1 MVAVNA
7 LERIRQQFPV
17 TKRMLYLDSAHQ
29 TPMASCVREA
39 LAEFLAEG
47 HEMAGPKPV
56 WVRRVDVAREKVAA
70 LLNATPS
77 EIAFTKNT

>member
-47 HEMAGPKPV
+47 TR
-56 WVRRVDVAREKVAA
+56 WRVQNRCGCGA
-70 LLNATPS
+70 LT
-77 EIAFTKNT
+77 